1 MSVRISPNLPANVVE
16 IGNEITQAKL
26 DAINNGYAP
35 TSGNPF
41 TTVSYLTTNGYL
53 TDAPSNGSQYA
64 RKDGAWAVV
73 TGGSGS
79 AAWGGITGTLSAQTD
94 LNTALGLKSPL
105 ASPTF
110 TGTPAAPTATTGT
123 NSTQIATTA
132 FVQSAVIAGTAHAET
147 LQATVRNNTG
157 ATLSP
162 FTVVYINGALGN
174 NATVAKAQANAEST
188 SSGTFAV
195 TEASIANNADGTV
208 ISAGVLSNVNTSAYS
223 DGDKLYL
230 SPTTAGAVT
239 TTKPSAPNHL
249 VYVGVVTRSHP
260 TLGTV
265 SVRIQ
270 NGYELDEL
278 HNVYNVGVQNYQI
291 LVFDSSLGASGCWRN
306 RNIDFLTGGITEAP
320 ATTLNYLRTNNGT
333 SGSWVQFDGIS
344 EAPIDGASYVRNTG
358 AWEDLATQ
366 GYQTSTDVSTYVTGL
381 GYQTYSDVSTYVTG
395 LGYQTASDVSTAL
408 GAYLP
413 LAGGAMTSA
422 SSITLSDGTRDSYI
436 GGDGLGVELTS
447 DTTQQSWHGYNEI
460 YVKNG
465 GTGVTLNTTGITFPD
480 TTVQT
485 TAWTGSAPPPAKTVN
500 TITGTYS
507 FALSD
512 ANNIVFAT
520 SSGMS
525 YPVTVPDDSTVAW
538 VNGTEI
544 TYVVDNT
551 AIGWSVQGGSGVTIN
566 GLGSTGVFQYVTTI
580 VKVAANTWYVA

>member
-79 AAWGGITGTLSAQTD
+79 ATWGGITGTLSAQTD

-110 TGTPAAPTATTGT
+110 TGTPAAPTASAGTNTTQLATTAFVTTADNLKSNIASPTFTGTPLAPTASTGT

-132 FVQSAVIAGTAHAET
+132 FVQSAIIAGTAHAET

-157 ATLSP
+157 ATLNP

-188 SSGTFAV
+188 SAGTFAV
-195 TEASIANNADGTV
+195 TEASISNNADGTV
-208 ISAGVLSNVNTSAYS
+208 ISAGVLSNVNTSAYT

-239 TTKPSAPNHL
+239 TTKPSAPNHM

-265 SVRIQ
+265 SIRIQ
-270 NGYELDEL
+270 NGFELEEL
-278 HNVYNVGVQNYQI
+278 HNVAI
-291 LVFDSSLGASGCWRN
+291 SSLVDGQVLAYDAANSVWKN
-306 RNIDFLTGGITEAP
+306 T
-320 ATTLNYLRTNNGT
+320 T
-333 SGSWVQFDGIS
+333 SGGGGGGIS
-344 EAPIDGASYVRNTG
+344 EAPTDGFSYVRQMGNWLQVG
-358 AWEDLATQ
+358 ASAYDTPTTQEWVTSQ
-366 GYQTSTDVSTYVTGL
+366 GYATTS
-381 GYQTYSDVSTYVTG
+381 YVTG

-408 GAYLP
+408 SSYLP
-413 LAGGAMTSA
+413 LAGGAMA
-422 SSITLSDGTRDSYI
+422 STASITLSDTTRDSYV
-436 GGDGLGVELTS
+436 GFDGFGVELTA
-447 DTTQQSWHGYNEI
+447 DTTQQSWQGYNEI
-460 YVKNG
+460 YVKNAG
-465 GTGVTLNTTGITFPD
+465 SGVTLNTTGITFPD
-480 TTVQT
+480 NSVQT
-485 TAWTGSAPPPAKTVN
+485 TAATGSYNINKFYADTIASRIIQWYNYSGYFGTDMGSNPPLFVTNLGSAIQ
-500 TITGTYS
+500 ITDGSTDYTFSSYYAGS
-507 FALSD
+507 FYFSSSW
-512 ANNIVFAT
+512 
-520 SSGMS
+520 SSGTF
-525 YPVTVPDDSTVAW
+525 YVK
-538 VNGTEI
+538 VNG
-544 TYVVDNT
+544 
-551 AIGWSVQGGSGVTIN
+551 VQSSIPIP
-566 GLGSTGVFQYVTTI
+566 Y
-580 VKVAANTWYVA
+580 